1 MKVDYNSETPT
12 VLGRELHA
20 ALEVETPYHI
30 WFPRMTEYGFTAG
43 QDYIEVMNKNVQNP
57 SGGRPS
63 TDHQLTI
70 EMAKEICMIQRTEK
84 GKQFRQYFIELE
96 KKWNSPETVM
106 ARALQMA
113 NKRIEDL
120 QTARAELVEQNAAL
134 LPKGEYYDT
143 FVERDTLTG
152 LRDTA
157 KLLNVKEHKF
167 IDALIEKKYLYRDQ
181 KRALAPY
188 AKKNAGFFEV
198 KQYASKTSKATGIQT
213 MVTVKGREHFA
224 KLFAS

>member
-1 MKVDYNSETPT
+1 
-12 VLGRELHA
+12 
-20 ALEVETPYHI
+20 
-30 WFPRMTEYGFTAG
+30 
-43 QDYIEVMNKNVQNP
+43 
-57 SGGRPS
+57 
-63 TDHQLTI
+63 
-70 EMAKEICMIQRTEK
+70 MAKEICMIQRTEK